1 LSQKPL
7 QRAIWVFINANV
19 VPEQRELVLEKGG
32 GRLDKVLS
40 KLLPEFTRS
49 RLQKLI
55 DQGCVLVDGEPV
67 RASHKPRAGQQVVLT
82 LPEVKS
88 TDLLPE
94 DLDLDI
100 VYQDEHIAVINKRSG
115 MVVHPSKGHHSGTL
129 VHGLLHA
136 LGTLPVLSGEERPGI
151 VHRLDKGTSGLIV
164 VACSD
169 SAHQSLQKQFA
180 DHSAGRHYMAMCL
193 GVPDFAAGCIRSSL
207 GRDVRDRFRFA
218 SVQEGGKAA
227 ITHWKVLER
236 LVPRR
241 QGKLKTHWAS
251 LVGCRLETGRT
262 HQVRVH
268 LVEQDLPIM
277 GDPLYRCR
285 KQPPDW
291 MRELLVDVDHQLLH
305 ARRLELNHPAT
316 GERLRFEAP
325 PPADFQGLLTA
336 LRERSA

>member
-1 LSQKPL
+1 
-7 QRAIWVFINANV
+7 V
-19 VPEQRELVLEKGG
+19 VPEIHELILEKGG
-32 GRLDKVLS
+32 GRLDKVLA
-40 KLLPEFTRS
+40 KVLPEFTRS

-55 DQGCVLVDGEPV
+55 EQGCVQVDGETV
-67 RASHKPRAGQQVVLT
+67 RPSYKPRAGQLVLLR

-94 DLDLDI
+94 DLDLNI
-100 VYQDEHIAVINKRSG
+100 VYQDDDIAVINKRAG
-115 MVVHPSKGHHSGTL
+115 MVVHPSKGHDTGTL

-136 LGTLPVLSGEERPGI
+136 LGKLPVLSGEERPGI
-151 VHRLDKGTSGLIV
+151 VHRLDKGTSGLMV

-169 SAHQSLQKQFA
+169 RAHQSLQKQFA
-180 DHSAGRHYMAMCL
+180 DHSAGRHYMALCL
-193 GVPDFAAGCIRSSL
+193 GVPDFGAGCIRSSL
-207 GRDVRDRFRFA
+207 GRDSRDRFRFC
-218 SVQEGGKAA
+218 SVDQGGKAA
-227 ITHWKVLER
+227 VTHWQVMER

-241 QGKLKTHWAS
+241 SGKLKSHWAS
-251 LVGCRLETGRT
+251 LIACRLETGRT

-268 LVEQDLPIM
+268 LAEQDLPIL

-291 MRELLVDVDHQLLH
+291 MRALLTDVDHQLLH

-316 GERLRFEAP
+316 GERLVFEAE

-336 LRERSA
+336 LRAR